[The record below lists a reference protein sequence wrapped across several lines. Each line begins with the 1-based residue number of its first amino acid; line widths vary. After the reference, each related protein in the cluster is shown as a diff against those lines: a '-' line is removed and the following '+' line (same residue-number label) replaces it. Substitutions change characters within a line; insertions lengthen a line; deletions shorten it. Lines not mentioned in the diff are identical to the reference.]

1 MSQASTALDW
11 LASLPSRTALF
22 TDFDGTLSRIVLHPE
37 LAEPLPGV
45 PGILKRLARHLRVVG
60 VASGRPAAWLVEQ
73 LALAS
78 AGGGASGPAIEAYG
92 LHGVERAA
100 GADIE
105 VAEAARAWLP
115 AVASARDEA
124 VRAAVPEMVV
134 EDKTYSLTL
143 HWRSAA
149 DPAAVSE
156 QAGELATRLS
166 SRTGLLC
173 RPGKASLELV
183 APIGIDK
190 GTVVAHWGG
199 VAGVDRMA
207 FLGDDLSDLPAFA
220 AIDELVAS
228 GGIAGLKVAVSG
240 SEAPAALLEGADLVL
255 GAPEEAVQLLA
266 DLADRLEVP

>member
-1 MSQASTALDW
+1 MSQAPAALDW
-11 LASLPSRTALF
+11 LAAVPSRTALF
-22 TDFDGTLSRIVLHPE
+22 TDFDGTLSRIVLRPE

-45 PGILKRLARHLRVVG
+45 PGILRRLAQHLRVVG

-73 LALAS
+73 LGLAS
-78 AGGGASGPAIEAYG
+78 AGEGASGAVVEAYG

-100 GADIE
+100 GGGIE
-105 VAEAARAWLP
+105 VAEAARAWLG

-124 VRAAVPEMVV
+124 VAAAVPEMVV

-156 QAGELATRLS
+156 QAGRLAARLS
-166 SRTGLLC
+166 SRTGLLS
-173 RPGKASLELV
+173 RPGKASLELI

-190 GTVVAHWGG
+190 GTVVALWGAA
-199 VAGVDRMA
+199 AGVERMA
-207 FLGDDLSDLPAFA
+207 FFGDDLSDVPAFA
-220 AIDELVAS
+220 AVDELVAS
-228 GGIAGLKVAVSG
+228 AGVAGLKVAVTG
-240 SEAPAALLEGADLVL
+240 PEAPDELLERADLVL
-255 GAPEEAVQLLA
+255 GAPEEAVRLLA